1 MQAVLAIIDTPQHL
15 VPGGRTGLAQMIR
28 ELLAGNHSRVEYN
41 FTEAVQVYG
50 LTNQTQQGT
59 VHSILGFLLAAV
71 LVVAGF
77 ILLYWLSMKGKSSTV
92 YVRGR
97 GLGATAVS
105 DLEQFYIY
113 SGTKRELRRLYKT
126 LLYKLQRL
134 GVYVP
139 RGYTVTEVASRAKTV
154 LGHSIELFALI
165 YNRYMYSPAE
175 PPQEIV
181 EEARSLVESESR

>member
-1 MQAVLAIIDTPQHL
+1 MAIIDTPQHL
-15 VPGGRTGLAQMIR
+15 VPGGRTGLARMIR

-59 VHSILGFLLAAV
+59 VHSVLGFLLAAI

-77 ILLYWLSMKGKSSTV
+77 TLLYWLSMKGRGSTV
-92 YVRGR
+92 YVRGH
-97 GLGATAVS
+97 GPGAATFS
-105 DLEQFYIY
+105 DLEHFYIY

-126 LLYKLQRL
+126 LLYRLQRL

-139 RGYTVTEVASRAKTV
+139 RGYTVTEVASRARSV
-154 LGHSIELFALI
+154 LGHSIELFARI

-175 PPQEIV
+175 PPPEIV
-181 EEARSLVESESR
+181 DEARSLVESESR